1 MLKIPG
7 QTSHPKYLSGV
18 DMDKNDVLNGSS
30 SSDQLIK
37 YAKDLSEVYKS
48 EKEKRKELEAAHK
61 QLMEYADTL
70 KNTIA
75 ELKDKNKEL
84 KEKSVQLTIYAR
96 DLSLSYKKAKEEEE
110 LTNRLSRYVGENL
123 VEKLINTK
131 NGVFFENERMDLTVL
146 FADIRSF
153 TSITESMETEDVVL
167 MLNQYF
173 DIMVDIIFKNN
184 GILDKFVGDQLMSVF
199 GIISSDNNDPYDAVR
214 AAIEM
219 QGAIEN
225 LMKVR
230 NKQDKD
236 TFAIGIGINTGRVIA
251 GNVGSENRMDY
262 TIIGDCVNVA
272 ARLEQMARGGE
283 IVIGEQTFQQIR
295 GHFRVQKKGEVHLKN
310 KIQPVICYEVLK

>member
-1 MLKIPG
+1 
-7 QTSHPKYLSGV
+7 
-18 DMDKNDVLNGSS
+18 MDKNNIQNGSS
-30 SSDQLIK
+30 SSDQLKK
-37 YAKDLSEVYKS
+37 YAEDLSEVYKS
-48 EKEKRKELEAAHK
+48 EKGKRKELEAANK
-61 QLMEYADTL
+61 QLMEYADAL
-70 KNTIA
+70 NNTIA

-84 KEKSVQLTIYAR
+84 LEKSVQLTIYAR

-131 NGVFFENERMDLTVL
+131 NGVFFENERRDLTVL

-153 TSITESMETEDVVL
+153 TTIAESIETEDVVS

-173 DIMVDIIFKNN
+173 DIMVNIIFRNN

-199 GIISSDNNDPYDAVR
+199 GLISSDNSDPHDAVR

-219 QGAIEN
+219 QGAIEE
-225 LMKVR
+225 LMQTR
-230 NKQDKD
+230 SKQDKD
-236 TFAIGIGINTGRVIA
+236 TFEIGIGINTGRVIA

-262 TIIGDCVNVA
+262 TVIGDCVNVA

-283 IVIGEQTFQQIR
+283 IVIGEQTFRQTR
-295 GHFRVQKKGEVHLKN
+295 GHFHMQKKGEVHLKN
-310 KIQPVICYEVLK
+310 KIQPVICYAVLK